1 MRDKQQS
8 PECIL
13 TNVQAVLPDRVQSG
27 ACVRIAGDRIAG
39 IREMEAIPGAKIAG
53 GAVAVDFAGDYMVPG
68 LIDLHVHGCGGAD
81 TMDGT
86 PAALAH
92 MAKALLRQGT
102 TAFLATTMTAG
113 ADHLREVLAVGAD
126 WPETGMQAEF
136 LGFHL
141 EGPCISPE
149 YRGAQ
154 KPVTE
159 SAITNIIA
167 LFDRRVK
174 IVTLAPELADADACL
189 AAAIQK
195 GIIVA
200 AGHSGAS
207 FDEMRQAIDAGVR
220 HLTHAF
226 NAMPGIHHRK
236 PGLLTAALLD
246 PRVSIEL
253 IADGV
258 HIHPAVL
265 ELALRLKGQAQVVLV
280 SDGTRAVGMPD
291 GDYDLGGQQVSL
303 SQGRLTL
310 PDGTIAGSAAP
321 LLAGVR
327 FMVRAVGRGLPE
339 AVRMASLNPARVLG
353 ADSDHGSLR
362 AGALANFLRLSP
374 ELELKEVWMRGR
386 RVIDAASAAR
396 ERNE

>member
-8 PECIL
+8 PGCIL

-81 TMDGT
+81 TMDGSAT
-86 PAALAH
+86 ALAQ

-113 ADHLREVLAVGAD
+113 VEHLRKVLSVGES
-126 WPETGMQAEF
+126 WNSTPRQAEF
-136 LGFHL
+136 LGFHM
-141 EGPCISPE
+141 EGPCISPK

-154 KPVTE
+154 FAPQTLDIL
-159 SAITNIIA
+159 SSAAAIT
-167 LFDRRVK
+167 RQVK
-174 IVTLAPELADADACL
+174 IVTLAPELAAAQPYMDL
-189 AAAIQK
+189 ARSA
-195 GIIVA
+195 GFLVS

-207 FDEMRQAIDAGVR
+207 FEQMQQAIEAGVR

-226 NAMPGIHHRK
+226 NAMPGIHHRL

-246 PRVSIEL
+246 HRVSIEL

-265 ELALRLKGQAQVVLV
+265 EMALRLTGSDRVIMV

-291 GDYDLGGQQVSL
+291 GEYELGGQQVRL
-303 SQGRLTL
+303 SRGKMTM
-310 PDGTIAGSAAP
+310 PDGTIAGSASS

-327 FMVRAVGRGLPE
+327 FMMGTVGRPLYE
-339 AVRMASLNPARVLG
+339 SVRMASLNPARLLG
-353 ADSDHGSLR
+353 LSDSYGCLR
-362 AGALANFLRLSP
+362 AGAWATFLRLDSN
-374 ELELKEVWMRGR
+374 LDLKEVWVRGR
-386 RVIDAASAAR
+386 RVDGSTEQEQSEWR
-396 ERNE
+396 